1 MPMLSGLARRFE
13 GRSAREDLEQAGV
26 VGLLA
31 ALPGYDPSRGTAFA
45 SYAAPFAV
53 GEMLAVLRG
62 SAPVHVS
69 RTGRELAAT
78 VEAAADAV
86 TAEHGRTP
94 SPDEIAAAA
103 GLDEEEVVMGLA
115 ARRALAPPAPE
126 GVTEDAAEADDAIA
140 TLEARLDVGDL
151 LRALDRRSQAVLVM
165 RFGLELSQ
173 AEIGE
178 RLGVSQ
184 MHVSRL
190 LRAAL
195 EDLDRLMGLGAG
207 GPHGPPA
214 LPNPGEISRL
224 RDVGTPPA
232 GRPNR
237 RGEREERRGRDS
249 NPDGGL
255 PPIPT

>member
-1 MPMLSGLARRFE
+1 MPEAPDALAIRAAGGDSEARAALVERLMPMLSGLARRFE
-13 GRSAREDLEQAGV
+13 GRTAREDL
-26 VGLLA
+26 
-31 ALPGYDPSRGTAFA
+31 RGTAFS

-86 TAEHGRTP
+86 TAERGRTP

-103 GLDEEEVVMGLA
+103 GLDEEQVVMGLA

-126 GVTEDAAEADDAIA
+126 GVTEDAAEVDDAIA
-140 TLEARLDVGDL
+140 ALEARLDVGDL

-195 EDLDRLMGLGAG
+195 EDLDRLMG
-207 GPHGPPA
+207 
-214 LPNPGEISRL
+214 
-224 RDVGTPPA
+224 
-232 GRPNR
+232 
-237 RGEREERRGRDS
+237 
-249 NPDGGL
+249 
-255 PPIPT
+255 

>member
-1 MPMLSGLARRFE
+1 MPERADALAIRAAGGDSEARAALVERLMPMLSGLARRFE

-86 TAEHGRTP
+86 TAEHGRPP

-126 GVTEDAAEADDAIA
+126 GVTEDAAEVDDAIA

-151 LRALDRRSQAVLVM
+151 LGALDRRSQAVLVM

-195 EDLDRLMGLGAG
+195 EDLDRLMG
-207 GPHGPPA
+207 
-214 LPNPGEISRL
+214 
-224 RDVGTPPA
+224 
-232 GRPNR
+232 
-237 RGEREERRGRDS
+237 
-249 NPDGGL
+249 
-255 PPIPT
+255 